1 MVQNIF
7 LIRNTVQLQ
16 HFCGKGEIY
25 NFIGEMLKCLIY
37 FCWNFLTSTDLFSS
51 SSSSCPVSD
60 GSFLRTLAS
69 SLIDFN
75 ELSSVA
81 ALNMLLEVGFFVVV
95 FFLPRAET
103 SIQQEELLPKLS
115 DLELHLR
122 QKPDYNNKSYEHSGK
137 TCLYSSAPLQFIV
150 TV

>member
-37 FCWNFLTSTDLFSS
+37 FCWNLLTSTDLFSS

-81 ALNMLLEVGFFVVV
+81 ALNMLLEVGFF
-95 FFLPRAET
+95 FFTPCWDIYPAGGAVAQAKWSRAASQAEARL
-103 SIQQEELLPKLS
+103 QQ
-115 DLELHLR
+115 
-122 QKPDYNNKSYEHSGK
+122 QIIEHSGK